1 MIQINLAQKKNSA
14 GAATGGN
21 MDPGSTPQLDAGDM
35 AQIRKAAL
43 LRFLV
48 ILLGP
53 AALFVYEGQIIPDLK
68 HQLQVKNNQLTE
80 VTQKNQKAVEA
91 VNTIKRIKKEQE
103 ILQTQIKSIE
113 NLKEDRLR
121 EVHILDFIQKDLPDH
136 LWLAQMELNDG
147 RLSIQGLSTTDSELT
162 QFMDTLSKSVY
173 LKEVSLVRSTDFNSL
188 ELGNL
193 KKFEISCLME
203 ATP

>member
-1 MIQINLAQKKNSA
+1 MIQINLAKKKSSA
-14 GAATGGN
+14 ASAS
-21 MDPGSTPQLDAGDM
+21 PGSGDGGSMPQLDPSDM

-43 LRFLV
+43 LRLLV
-48 ILLGP
+48 ILMGP
-53 AALFVYEGQIIPDLK
+53 AALFIYEGQSIPDLQHK
-68 HQLQVKNNQLTE
+68 LQSKYKQLAE
-80 VTQKNQKAVEA
+80 VTEKNQKALEA

-113 NLKEDRLR
+113 GLKEDRLR
-121 EVHILDFIQKDLPDH
+121 EVHILDFIQKDLPEH
-136 LWLAQMELNDG
+136 LWLARMEMNEG
-147 RLSIQGLSTTDSELT
+147 RLSIQGMSTTDSELT

-173 LKEVSLVRSTDFNSL
+173 LKEVSLVRSTDFASQ

-203 ATP
+203 QTP